1 MKSLLFSLL
10 LAATYGV
17 CCQQAAAQTPAQ
29 CELAGLK
36 LVRHQANQLFKQQD
50 YATALEQLTEF
61 QKRCSREMYDL
72 LGQPEHTSDYYWL
85 QSDIMAAQLK
95 TQAYSQCI
103 SSGTQMLFGWMS
115 KLQEM
120 PDTRVHR
127 AISYNLK
134 QCQSQFEQPY
144 AVDKL
149 SQTACPVNGFTGTL
163 ISQQAD
169 TTICLSPQLNQQY
182 DDMVERDRDPAAQF
196 ELLTQQGT
204 EQQRQTITIGSGRLA
219 DMDLC
224 GVDKTSAGVVN
235 GRTIVRLQGGTGFCH
250 PGNASFIY
258 DGFFELKQGQLV
270 LLDEVLSPVH

>member
-1 MKSLLFSLL
+1 MKYLVAMLLVGISGLLCSLKAD
-10 LAATYGV
+10 AADAS
-17 CCQQAAAQTPAQ
+17 CQLT
-29 CELAGLK
+29 ELK
-36 LVRHQANQLFKQQD
+36 QVRQQANQLFKQQD
-50 YATALEQLTEF
+50 YATALKQLTEF
-61 QKRCSREMYDL
+61 EQRCSRKMYAL
-72 LGQPEHTSDYYWL
+72 LRQPEHTSDYYWL

-127 AISYNLK
+127 AISYNLR
-134 QCQSQFEQPY
+134 QCQSRFEQPY
-144 AVDKL
+144 AIDKL
-149 SQTACPVNGFTGTL
+149 SQTACPINGFTGSV
-163 ISQQAD
+163 ISQQGD

-182 DDMVERDRDPAAQF
+182 DDMVEPDRDPAAQF
-196 ELLTQQGT
+196 ELLIQQGT
-204 EQQRQTITIGSGRLA
+204 EQQRQAITIGSGRLA

-224 GVDKTSAGVVN
+224 GIEKTSAGVVN

-258 DGFFELKQGQLV
+258 DGFFELKLAQLV